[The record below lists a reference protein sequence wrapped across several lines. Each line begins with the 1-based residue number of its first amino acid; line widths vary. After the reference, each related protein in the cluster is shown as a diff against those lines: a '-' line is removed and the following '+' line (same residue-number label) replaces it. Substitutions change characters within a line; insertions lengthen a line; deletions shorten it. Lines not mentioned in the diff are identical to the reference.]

1 METVRNRGASF
12 VLVLSALGALNLL
25 VLLLQIVL
33 GDFPIPAAE
42 ALHALFGAGSERFD
56 LVVNRFRFPRALV
69 AFLAGAGLA
78 LSGTI
83 LQGITRN
90 PLASPGVLGLNS
102 GAALAAVGCMVL
114 APGVPVAMLPFA
126 AFAGALLAALL
137 SYALAWRRGLSPV
150 RLVLVGVGIAASA
163 GAVVSFLLTFTDL
176 AQAKAAVIWMS
187 GSVYG
192 RSWEHFWPLLPW
204 LAVGFPIALLL
215 SRSLDVLQLGDS
227 LATGL
232 GTKLERVRALLLLV
246 AVASAGA
253 AVAMAGTIGFVGL
266 MAPHL
271 ARFIVGSMS
280 RRLLPAAV
288 LAGGLLVNAADL
300 LGRTVAAPL
309 EIPCGILIALIGAP
323 YMVYLL
329 FKKRNQ

>member
-1 METVRNRGASF
+1 MMTITGKRTLL
-12 VLVLSALGALNLL
+12 LVWLGLGALNVLA
-25 VLLLQIVL
+25 LLLQIVL
-33 GDFPIPAAE
+33 GDFPIPAGE
-42 ALHALFGAGSERFD
+42 ALGAVFGAGSERFE

-78 LSGTI
+78 LSGSI
-83 LQGITRN
+83 LQGVTRN

-102 GAALAAVGCMVL
+102 GAALFAVGCMVL
-114 APGVPVAMLPFA
+114 VPDFPVALLPFA

-137 SYALAWRRGLSPV
+137 SYMLAWRRGLSPV
-150 RLVLVGVGIAASA
+150 RLVLVGVGISASA

-176 AQAKAAVIWMS
+176 AQAKQAVIWMS

-204 LAVGFPIALLL
+204 LAVGVPAALLL
-215 SRSLDVLQLGDS
+215 SRGLDALQLGDS
-227 LATGL
+227 IATGL
-232 GTKLERVRALLLLV
+232 GTRLERIRALLLLL

-280 RRLLPAAV
+280 RRLIPVAV
-288 LAGGLLVNAADL
+288 LTGGLLVNVADL

-323 YMVYLL
+323 YMIYLL
-329 FKKRNQ
+329 FRKRNS